1 MPWIASSS
9 RRPTP
14 ARRADGVRADGP
26 MSSLLATRTARRR
39 SIAFT
44 VLIAVSLMLMAFSGK
59 PAVRELQSGVG
70 FAFRPIQ
77 GALDEVAGGVASIAT
92 AIAEIDRLRLDNAA
106 LRRENERLAI
116 EQAISDEVRREN
128 EQLTALL
135 QLRAGFE
142 HETVAA
148 AVISRESSEFR
159 RAIGLDK
166 GSNAGIAEGDVVVVG
181 GGALAGRVTQVGPD
195 SATVVLLT
203 DGTSTVI
210 GQLVSNA
217 ARGQVVGQLGGVLV
231 MEQIDSGDVVVQGDE
246 VVTAGIE
253 LGGGVRS
260 PYPKGL
266 LIGQVVDVR
275 RDANDVVQTA
285 YLQPAANLDKLEFV
299 LVITDYEGGLP
310 PLEEQPIDCGDGEE
324 GTLPE
329 GEQPCLTPTARP
341 TATPPGT
348 PRPSTAP

>member
-1 MPWIASSS
+1 M
-9 RRPTP
+9 T
-14 ARRADGVRADGP
+14 
-26 MSSLLATRTARRR
+26 SLLSTRAGRRR

-44 VLIAVSLMLMAFSGK
+44 VLVAICLVLMAFSAN
-59 PAVRELQSGVG
+59 PTVRELQSGVG

-77 GALDEVAGGVASIAT
+77 SALDEVAGGVASIGA
-92 AIAEIDRLRLDNAA
+92 AIAEIDRLRVDNAA
-106 LRRENERLAI
+106 LRAENERLAI
-116 EQAISDEVRREN
+116 EEAVSAEVRREN

-159 RAIGLDK
+159 RTIGLDK
-166 GSNAGIAEGDVVVVG
+166 GSNDGISEGDVVVVD

-195 SATVVLLT
+195 SAMVVLLT

-231 MEQIDSGDVVVQGDE
+231 MEQIDSGEIVVQGDE
-246 VVTAGIE
+246 VVTAGLE

-275 RDANDVVQTA
+275 RDANAVVQTA

-310 PLEEQPIDCGDGEE
+310 PLEEQPIDCGEGDE

-329 GEQPCLTPTARP
+329 GEQPCLDPTPRP
-341 TATPPGT
+341 TATPART